1 MTTTRRK
8 KSRRRTNLRQNYSRS
23 VILHFTTLTSHQ
35 LKKTLLIIHLNS
47 AGGLILGTVGAATT
61 VVGAAVEVE
70 VGGTDPGSVAG
81 IAPNDAT
88 AKMKNENEK
97 NKN

>member
-1 MTTTRRK
+1 M
-8 KSRRRTNLRQNYSRS
+8 
-23 VILHFTTLTSHQ
+23 
-35 LKKTLLIIHLNS
+35 
-47 AGGLILGTVGAATT
+47 GAATT

-88 AKMKNENEK
+88 AKMRNENEK